1 MLSSANR
8 FRLRGTVGLFLF
20 VLTAMA
26 AACGGA
32 ASPAGQGLGGPGV
45 GLGGAPSSAPAMPNP
60 QDGEQGEGTD
70 NGNGNGPGGGELTG
84 GPSTPEGL
92 LIIKTGAIAL
102 QVGGLDTALAAANQL
117 IVGMGGYSSGSER
130 FGDGDSAQASV
141 TYRVP
146 AARWDEALTGLRGLA
161 EKVLTERSSTQDVT
175 SQVVDLGARIA
186 NLQATERALQ
196 AIMDRATAIKDV
208 LTVQAELTKT
218 RSEIEQLTAQKLH
231 FEGQAAFST
240 VTVTF
245 ALKPNPVLAEQQG
258 FDAATEVEQASAS
271 LVSVLQGVATAGI
284 WFAIV
289 WLPIIL
295 TMTALALIAGWGYR
309 RFRPTPPATP
319 TITPPPAEA

>member
-1 MLSSANR
+1 MLSSATR
-8 FRLRGTVGLFLF
+8 FRARGTVALSLF
-20 VLTAMA
+20 VLAVIA
-26 AACGGA
+26 AGCGG
-32 ASPAGQGLGGPGV
+32 SAGSAV
-45 GLGGAPSSAPAMPNP
+45 GLGGAPAATGAPGVPAAGP
-60 QDGEQGEGTD
+60 DEQSEGNQNNTGGD
-70 NGNGNGPGGGELTG
+70 GNGGQTGNLAG
-84 GPSTPEGL
+84 GPTAPEGL
-92 LIIKTGAIAL
+92 LIVKTGEIAI
-102 QVGGLDTALAAANQL
+102 QVAGLDPALASANQL

-146 AARWDEALTGLRGLA
+146 AARWDEALAGIRRLA

-175 SQVVDLGARIA
+175 SQVVDLGARIT

-245 ALKPNPVLAEQQG
+245 ALKPDPILAEQKG
-258 FDAATEVEQASAS
+258 FDAGTEVEQASAS
-271 LVSVLQGVATAGI
+271 LVSILQGLATAGI
-284 WFAIV
+284 WFGIV
-289 WLPIIL
+289 WLPILL
-295 TMTALALIAGWGYR
+295 TLALLTLVGAWAFR
-309 RFRPTPPATP
+309 RFRPPTGTGLPGTPAP
-319 TITPPPAEA
+319 TADA

>member
-1 MLSSANR
+1 MLSSATR
-8 FRLRGTVGLFLF
+8 FRARGTVVLSLF
-20 VLTAMA
+20 VLAVIV

-32 ASPAGQGLGGPGV
+32 AQLA
-45 GLGGAPSSAPAMPNP
+45 GAPGPAATGAPALPVP
-60 QDGEQGEGTD
+60 GLDGEQGED
-70 NGNGNGPGGGELTG
+70 AGNGNNDGSGDGRSLAG
-84 GPSTPEGL
+84 GPTAPEGL
-92 LIIKTGAIAL
+92 LIIKTGEIAI
-102 QVGGLDTALAAANQL
+102 QVGGLDPALASANQL

-130 FGDGDSAQASV
+130 FGDGDDAQASV

-146 AARWDEALTGLRGLA
+146 AARWDEALAGLRGLA

-218 RSEIEQLTAQKLH
+218 RSEIEQLTAQKLR

-245 ALKPNPVLAEQQG
+245 ALKPDPILAEQKG
-258 FDAATEVEQASAS
+258 FDAGTEVEQASAS
-271 LVSVLQGVATAGI
+271 LVSILQGLATAGI
-284 WFAIV
+284 WFGIV
-289 WLPIIL
+289 WLPILL
-295 TMTALALIAGWGYR
+295 TLALITIVGAWAYR
-309 RFRPTPPATP
+309 RFRPTRGSAFPGTPAP
-319 TITPPPAEA
+319 TADA

>member
-1 MLSSANR
+1 MLSSATW
-8 FRLRGTVGLFLF
+8 FRVRGRVVLSLF
-20 VLTAMA
+20 VLAAIA

-32 ASPAGQGLGGPGV
+32 AS
-45 GLGGAPSSAPAMPNP
+45 LGGAPAATGAPGPV
-60 QDGEQGEGTD
+60 
-70 NGNGNGPGGGELTG
+70 PGGQAGEDQGAGDGVGTG
-84 GPSTPEGL
+84 GEPRGGLAGGPTAPEGL

-102 QVGGLDTALAAANQL
+102 QVGGLDSALASANQL
-117 IVGMGGYSSGSER
+117 IVGLGGYTSGSER

-146 AARWDEALTGLRGLA
+146 AARWDEALAGLRGLA
-161 EKVLTERSSTQDVT
+161 EKVLTERSSTEDVT

-218 RSEIEQLTAQKLH
+218 RSEIEQLTAQKLR

-240 VTVTF
+240 VTVTL
-245 ALKPNPVLAEQQG
+245 ALKPNPVLAERQG

-271 LVSVLQGVATAGI
+271 LVSILQGLATAGI
-284 WFAIV
+284 WFGIV
-289 WLPIIL
+289 WLPIL
-295 TMTALALIAGWGYR
+295 MALALIGGIGVAVAR
-309 RFRPTPPATP
+309 RVRRTGIGGSSDGPVAAPESGA
-319 TITPPPAEA
+319 

>member
-1 MLSSANR
+1 MDDDEPRPAWRIALAVLLVVMALSVAGLAFMGTQVSR
-8 FRLRGTVGLFLF
+8 ILSTVGAP
-20 VLTAMA
+20 VGVPIGGEALTGEEP
-26 AACGGA
+26 GGNNNGGGDG
-32 ASPAGQGLGGPGV
+32 GQSGGP
-45 GLGGAPSSAPAMPNP
+45 PAA
-60 QDGEQGEGTD
+60 
-70 NGNGNGPGGGELTG
+70 
-84 GPSTPEGL
+84 EGL
-92 LIIKTGAIAL
+92 LIIKIGAIAL

-271 LVSVLQGVATAGI
+271 LVSVLQAVATAGI

-295 TMTALALIAGWGYR
+295 TLTVLAVLAGWGYR

-319 TITPPPAEA
+319 TSAEA

>member
-1 MLSSANR
+1 MLSSATR
-8 FRLRGTVGLFLF
+8 FRTRGMVVLSLFTVA
-20 VLTAMA
+20 VIA

-32 ASPAGQGLGGPGV
+32 ATGGGPGGAPGAAPAATAGAAGPIPGPNEQPGENQGNENNGGGGSPAGGPT
-45 GLGGAPSSAPAMPNP
+45 A
-60 QDGEQGEGTD
+60 
-70 NGNGNGPGGGELTG
+70 
-84 GPSTPEGL
+84 PEGL
-92 LIIKTGAIAL
+92 LIIKTGEIAI
-102 QVGGLDTALAAANQL
+102 QVTGLDPALTAANQL
-117 IVGMGGYSSGSER
+117 IVGMGGYSSGSDR

-146 AARWDEALTGLRGLA
+146 AARWDEALAGIRGLA

-240 VTVTF
+240 MTVTF
-245 ALKPNPVLAEQQG
+245 ALKPDPILAEQEG
-258 FDAATEVEQASAS
+258 FDAGTEVEQASAS
-271 LVSVLQGVATAGI
+271 LVSILQGLATAGM
-284 WFAIV
+284 WFGIV
-289 WLPIIL
+289 WLPILL
-295 TMTALALIAGWGYR
+295 TLALITLVGAWAFR
-309 RFRPTPPATP
+309 RFRPATGASLAGPSAP
-319 TITPPPAEA
+319 TADA

>member
-1 MLSSANR
+1 MLSSATR
-8 FRLRGTVGLFLF
+8 FRARGTVVLFLF
-20 VLTAMA
+20 VLAAIT
-26 AACGGA
+26 AACGG
-32 ASPAGQGLGGPGV
+32 SPAGLAPGAAAT
-45 GLGGAPSSAPAMPNP
+45 GAPAIPAAGPNEQP
-60 QDGEQGEGTD
+60 GEDQ
-70 NGNGNGPGGGELTG
+70 GNGNGDGGNLAG
-84 GPSTPEGL
+84 GPTAPEGL
-92 LIIKTGAIAL
+92 LIIKTGEIAI
-102 QVGGLDTALAAANQL
+102 QVAGLDPALASANQL

-130 FGDGDSAQASV
+130 FGDGDRAQASV

-146 AARWDEALTGLRGLA
+146 AARWDDALAGIRGLA

-245 ALKPNPVLAEQQG
+245 ALKPDPILAEQEG
-258 FDAATEVEQASAS
+258 FDAGTEVEQASAS
-271 LVSVLQGVATAGI
+271 LVSILQGLATAGI
-284 WFAIV
+284 WFGIV
-289 WLPIIL
+289 WLPIL
-295 TMTALALIAGWGYR
+295 LALAILFGIGYLVARRLRRSGIGSAGD
-309 RFRPTPPATP
+309 TPAPAP
-319 TITPPPAEA
+319 DAGA

>member
-1 MLSSANR
+1 MLSSAIR
-8 FRLRGTVGLFLF
+8 FRARGAVVLSLFLLASIA
-20 VLTAMA
+20 V
-26 AACGGA
+26 ACGGMA
-32 ASPAGQGLGGPGV
+32 
-45 GLGGAPSSAPAMPNP
+45 GGAPGAGTAAPAAPGVQP
-60 QDGEQGEGTD
+60 GVDQGGDEKPGEG
-70 NGNGNGPGGGELTG
+70 NGDGDGGQLVG
-84 GPSTPEGL
+84 GPAVPDGL

-102 QVGGLDTALAAANQL
+102 QVGGLDSALAAANQL
-117 IVGMGGYSSGSER
+117 IVGLGGYSSGSER

-141 TYRVP
+141 TFRVP

-175 SQVVDLGARIA
+175 SQVVDLGARIT

-208 LTVQAELTKT
+208 LTVQAELTKV

-245 ALKPNPVLAEQQG
+245 ALKPNPILTEQQG
-258 FDAATEVEQASAS
+258 FDPATEIEQASAS
-271 LVSVLQGVATAGI
+271 LVSILQGIATAGI
-284 WFAIV
+284 WFGIV

-295 TMTALALIAGWGYR
+295 ALALIALVAVWAYR
-309 RFRPTPPATP
+309 RFRPATRATP

>member
-1 MLSSANR
+1 MDDDEPRPAWRIALAVLLVVMALSVAGLAFMGTQVSR
-8 FRLRGTVGLFLF
+8 ILSTVGAP
-20 VLTAMA
+20 VGVPIGGEALTGEEP
-26 AACGGA
+26 GGNNNGGGDG
-32 ASPAGQGLGGPGV
+32 GQSGGP
-45 GLGGAPSSAPAMPNP
+45 
-60 QDGEQGEGTD
+60 T
-70 NGNGNGPGGGELTG
+70 
-84 GPSTPEGL
+84 TPEGL
-92 LIIKTGAIAL
+92 LIIKIGAIAL

-271 LVSVLQGVATAGI
+271 LVSVLQAVATAGI

-295 TMTALALIAGWGYR
+295 TLTVLAVLAGWGYR
-309 RFRPTPPATP
+309 RFRPTPPAGP
-319 TITPPPAEA
+319 TPAEA

>member
-8 FRLRGTVGLFLF
+8 FRALGTVVLLLF
-20 VLTAMA
+20 VLALIV
-26 AACGGA
+26 AACGA
-32 ASPAGQGLGGPGV
+32 ASM
-45 GLGGAPSSAPAMPNP
+45 GGAPGAAAPTAGPAAP
-60 QDGEQGEGTD
+60 VPGIDGEQFEEEGQS
-70 NGNGNGPGGGELTG
+70 NGNNGSGDGGSLVG
-84 GPSTPEGL
+84 GPTAPEGL
-92 LIIKTGAIAL
+92 LIIKTGEIAM
-102 QVGGLDTALAAANQL
+102 QVAGLDPALASANQL
-117 IVGMGGYSSGSER
+117 IVGMGGYSAGSER

-146 AARWDEALTGLRGLA
+146 AARWDEALAGIRGLA

-218 RSEIEQLTAQKLH
+218 RSEIEQLTAQKLN

-245 ALKPNPVLAEQQG
+245 ALKPDPILAEQEG
-258 FDAATEVEQASAS
+258 FDAGTEVEQASAS
-271 LVSVLQGVATAGI
+271 LVSVLQGLATAGI
-284 WFAIV
+284 WFGIV
-289 WLPIIL
+289 WLPILL
-295 TMTALALIAGWGYR
+295 TLALLTLLGAWAFR
-309 RFRPTPPATP
+309 RFRPTRGPALPGTP
-319 TITPPPAEA
+319 APTADA